1 MFCHLCVNAC
11 PTGAIRPLTLKEKQL
26 TKIAEA
32 KFNPRN
38 CIVFQ
43 EEEECGRCASVCPVR
58 AITLRGNGTP
68 RPVNTN
74 LCIGCGA
81 CQMVCP
87 APEKA
92 MTVHEIE
99 KQLTL
104 PEPVRQ

>member
-1 MFCHLCVNAC
+1 MV
-11 PTGAIRPLTLKEKQL
+11 GAFYTSPLSLTAEQIETARQASADFASLKNVP
-26 TKIAEA
+26 AH
-32 KFNPRN
+32 
-38 CIVFQ
+38 
-43 EEEECGRCASVCPVR
+43 

-68 RPVNTN
+68 RPVNTD

-99 KQLTL
+99 KQVTL
-104 PEPVRQ
+104 PEPVWQ